1 MKNQQQA
8 TMDLE
13 ESKMNKKIIVASLS
27 EIANELDNN
36 GHYKEA
42 NTVTKVMSRI
52 AQEMPEGEDAEAQQ
66 GGLEGFFNSVG
77 DRLFGAPKY
86 PGTPQQKANFMNDEL
101 LDPATRDRI
110 LRVAKP
116 LTPAQKKLM
125 SLAPIEVM
133 GVYFPKADKYG
144 EIIGFYHSVIM
155 SEDKKYIGQFFD
167 DKALFYQL
175 SKPTVKFPESSYGIQ
190 DAVEGGQNPYPAIK
204 TYILSNPLPKANPQ
218 ALVYWFQN
226 SKLISK
232 ENNRPLFIYRTT
244 DGRAIKQ
251 DTDLRFI
258 ESVEINRDA
267 IVRASQILARQDPV
281 KYRADD
287 YDYDKPRLS
296 GPYYTNTGELMP
308 ALRSQKPEQTYNTKT
323 NYKDNITKFVSDP
336 DIIEYVTN
344 LNTIILS
351 VKSEINKKDPSF
363 GENFRTLVQRNI
375 FRDRR

>member
-1 MKNQQQA
+1 M
-8 TMDLE
+8 
-13 ESKMNKKIIVASLS
+13 
-27 EIANELDNN
+27 
-36 GHYKEA
+36 
-42 NTVTKVMSRI
+42 
-52 AQEMPEGEDAEAQQ
+52 
-66 GGLEGFFNSVG
+66 
-77 DRLFGAPKY
+77 
-86 PGTPQQKANFMNDEL
+86 
-101 LDPATRDRI
+101 
-110 LRVAKP
+110 
-116 LTPAQKKLM
+116 
-125 SLAPIEVM
+125 
-133 GVYFPKADKYG
+133 
-144 EIIGFYHSVIM
+144 
-155 SEDKKYIGQFFD
+155 
-167 DKALFYQL
+167 
-175 SKPTVKFPESSYGIQ
+175 
-190 DAVEGGQNPYPAIK
+190 
-204 TYILSNPLPKANPQ
+204 
-218 ALVYWFQN
+218 
-226 SKLISK
+226 
-232 ENNRPLFIYRTT
+232 
-244 DGRAIKQ
+244 
-251 DTDLRFI
+251 RFI

>member
-1 MKNQQQA
+1 
-8 TMDLE
+8 
-13 ESKMNKKIIVASLS
+13 MNKRQVISSLS
-27 EIANELDNN
+27 EIANELDNL
-36 GHYKEA
+36 GIYKQA
-42 NTVTKVMSRI
+42 NIVTNVMMRV
-52 AQEMPEGEDAEAQQ
+52 AQQ
-66 GGLEGFFNSVG
+66 EGLQGFFNSVSDMFTG
-77 DRLFGAPKY
+77 GPKY

-144 EIIGFYHSVIM
+144 ENIGFYKSVM
-155 SEDKKYIGQFFD
+155 MNQDKKYIGQFFD

-175 SKPTVKFPESSYGIQ
+175 SKPTVKFPESTYGIQ

-281 KYRADD
+281 KYRAPD
-287 YDYDKPRLS
+287 YDYDNPKS
-296 GPYYTNTGELMP
+296 GSYKSNTGEIMP
-308 ALRSQKPEQTYNTKT
+308 ALRSHKPLQTYNTKA
-323 NYKDNITKFVSDP
+323 NYKDNITKFLTDP
-336 DIIEYVTN
+336 DIIQYMTD

-351 VKSEINKKDPSF
+351 VKAQINKKDPSF
-363 GENFRTLVQRNI
+363 GENVRTLVQRNL

>member
-1 MKNQQQA
+1 
-8 TMDLE
+8 
-13 ESKMNKKIIVASLS
+13 MNKRQIVASLS
-27 EIANELDNN
+27 KIANELDND
-36 GHYKEA
+36 GHFTEA
-42 NTVTKVMSRI
+42 NTVTEVMSRI
-52 AQEMPEGEDAEAQQ
+52 AQQEGLQ
-66 GGLEGFFNSVG
+66 GFFNSVSDMFTG
-77 DRLFGAPKY
+77 GPKY
-86 PGTPQQKANFMNDEL
+86 PGTPEQKANFMNDEL

-144 EIIGFYHSVIM
+144 ENIGFYKSVM
-155 SEDKKYIGQFFD
+155 MNQDKKYIGQFFD

-175 SKPTVKFPESSYGIQ
+175 SKPTVKFPESTYGIQ

-281 KYRADD
+281 KYRAPD
-287 YDYDKPRLS
+287 YDYDNPKS
-296 GPYYTNTGELMP
+296 GSYKSNTGEIMP
-308 ALRSQKPEQTYNTKT
+308 ALRSHKPLQTYNTKA
-323 NYKDNITKFVSDP
+323 NYKDNITKFLTDP
-336 DIIEYVTN
+336 DIIQYMTD

-351 VKSEINKKDPSF
+351 VKAQINKKDPSF
-363 GENFRTLVQRNI
+363 GENVRTLVQRNL

>member
-1 MKNQQQA
+1 
-8 TMDLE
+8 
-13 ESKMNKKIIVASLS
+13 MNKKIIVASLS

-42 NTVTKVMSRI
+42 NTVTNVMSRI
-52 AQEMPEGEDAEAQQ
+52 AQEMPDSELPEDAEAQQ

-77 DRLFGAPKY
+77 DRLFGGPKY
-86 PGTPQQKANFMNDEL
+86 PGTPQQKANFMKATVDV
-101 LDPATRDRI
+101 DPGIKDRI

-125 SLAPIEVM
+125 SEAPVEVM
-133 GVYFPKADKYG
+133 GVRFPSTQEFG
-144 EIIGFYHSVIM
+144 EIIGFYYPVVM
-155 SEDKKYIGQFFD
+155 SGNKKYIGQFFD

-175 SKPTVKFPESSYGIQ
+175 SKPAVNYGNASHKMH

-204 TYILSNPLPKANPQ
+204 TFILSNPLPKATPQ
-218 ALVYWFQN
+218 ALVYWLQN

-232 ENNRPLFIYRTT
+232 ENNQPLLSYRTT

-258 ESVEINRDA
+258 ESVEINPRA
-267 IVRASQILARQDPV
+267 IVRASQILARQDPI
-281 KYRADD
+281 KNRAPD
-287 YDYDKPRLS
+287 YDYDKPRLT
-296 GPYYTNTGELMP
+296 GPYYTDTGELMP
-308 ALRSQKPEQTYNTKT
+308 AARSQKPLQTYDTKA
-323 NYKDNITKFVSDP
+323 NYKDNIKKFVTDP
-336 DIIEYVTN
+336 DIIQYMTN
-344 LNTIILS
+344 LNTVILS

-375 FRDRR
+375 YPDRR

>member
-1 MKNQQQA
+1 
-8 TMDLE
+8 
-13 ESKMNKKIIVASLS
+13 MNKRQIIASLND
-27 EIANELDNN
+27 IANELDDTGLHN
-36 GHYKEA
+36 EA
-42 NTVTKVMSRI
+42 SRLTQVMVKLSQ
-52 AQEMPEGEDAEAQQ
+52 AEMPENELPEDAEAQQ
-66 GGLEGFFNSVG
+66 GGIEGFFNSVG

-86 PGTPQQKANFMNDEL
+86 PGTPQQKANFMKATVDV
-101 LDPATRDRI
+101 DPAIKDRI

-125 SLAPIEVM
+125 SEAPVEVM
-133 GVYFPKADKYG
+133 GIRFPSTQEFG
-144 EIIGFYHSVIM
+144 EIIGFYYPVVM
-155 SEDKKYIGQFFD
+155 AGNQKYISQFFD

-175 SKPTVKFPESSYGIQ
+175 SKPAVKFPESSYGIH

-204 TYILSNPLPKANPQ
+204 TFILSNPLPKATPQ

-232 ENNRPLFIYRTT
+232 ENNQPLFTYRTT
-244 DGRAIKQ
+244 DGRAIKE

-258 ESVEINRDA
+258 ESVEINRNA
-267 IVRASQILARQDPV
+267 IVRASQILARQDPI
-281 KYRADD
+281 KNRAPD

-296 GPYYTNTGELMP
+296 GPYHTNTGELMP
-308 ALRSQKPEQTYNTKT
+308 ALRSEKPLQTYNTKA
-323 NYKDNITKFVSDP
+323 NYKDNITKFVLDP

-363 GENFRTLVQRNI
+363 GENVRTLVQRNI

>member
-1 MKNQQQA
+1 
-8 TMDLE
+8 
-13 ESKMNKKIIVASLS
+13 MNKRQIVSSLS
-27 EIANELDNN
+27 KIANELDND
-36 GHYKEA
+36 GHFTEA
-42 NTVTKVMSRI
+42 NTVTEVMSRI
-52 AQEMPEGEDAEAQQ
+52 AQQEGLQ
-66 GGLEGFFNSVG
+66 GFFNSVSDMFTG
-77 DRLFGAPKY
+77 GPKY
-86 PGTPQQKANFMNDEL
+86 PGTPEQKANFMNDEL

-144 EIIGFYHSVIM
+144 ENIGFYKSVM
-155 SEDKKYIGQFFD
+155 MNQDKKYIGQFFD

-175 SKPTVKFPESSYGIQ
+175 SKPTVKFPESTYGIQ

-267 IVRASQILARQDPV
+267 IVAASQILARQDPV
-281 KYRADD
+281 KYRAPD
-287 YDYDKPRLS
+287 YDYDNPKS
-296 GPYYTNTGELMP
+296 GSYKSNTGEIMP
-308 ALRSQKPEQTYNTKT
+308 ALRSHKPLQTYNTKA
-323 NYKDNITKFVSDP
+323 NYKDNITKFLTDP
-336 DIIEYVTN
+336 DIIQYMTD

-351 VKSEINKKDPSF
+351 VKAQINKKDPSF
-363 GENFRTLVQRNI
+363 GENVRTLVQRNL